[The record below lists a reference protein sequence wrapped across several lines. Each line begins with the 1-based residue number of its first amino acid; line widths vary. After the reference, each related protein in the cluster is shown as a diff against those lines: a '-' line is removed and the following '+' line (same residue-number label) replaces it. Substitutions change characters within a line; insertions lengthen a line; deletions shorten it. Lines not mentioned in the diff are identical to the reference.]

1 MLAESVRE
9 SQINEADDLA
19 QYERHSVTE
28 RVPRHAPEYRGR
40 KCEYPRPLMER
51 VAWQSAVRNVGRVRV
66 VVSFRLTPGGPSVYL
81 RLSKISPRL
90 TRNAK
95 PSLRTNKRERTL
107 VKRAIK
113 FRNACEFVI
122 RYVGR

>member
-9 SQINEADDLA
+9 SQINEADDIA
-19 QYERHSVTE
+19 QYEQHSVTE

-40 KCEYPRPLMER
+40 TCGYPRPLMER

-95 PSLRTNKRERTL
+95 PSLRTNE
-107 VKRAIK
+107 
-113 FRNACEFVI
+113 NEH
-122 RYVGR
+122 